1 MRVLESTLMWSAEIL
16 LWLLVEKNR
25 LLYYS
30 TIWLFD
36 NDVVFGNDGVR
47 ISGGPTKILEKKGRR
62 TRINLNANWKQFC
75 VQLNEIELLIHCG
88 KKVLKKERK
97 KKERTKEGKK
107 SVQDCTRFLAPNVKT
122 FCLM

>member
-1 MRVLESTLMWSAEIL
+1 MWSAEII

-36 NDVVFGNDGVR
+36 NDGVR

-62 TRINLNANWKQFC
+62 TRINLNANWIQFS
-75 VQLNEIELLIHCG
+75 VQLNEIELLVHCEN
-88 KKVLKKERK
+88 KERKKERK
-97 KKERTKEGKK
+97 KEGKKRKEKKRKEKK